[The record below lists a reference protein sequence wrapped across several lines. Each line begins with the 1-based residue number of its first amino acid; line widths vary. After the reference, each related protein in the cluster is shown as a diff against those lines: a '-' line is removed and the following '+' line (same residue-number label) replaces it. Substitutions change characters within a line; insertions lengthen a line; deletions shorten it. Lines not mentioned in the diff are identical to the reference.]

1 MHHFKV
7 LYQKV
12 EVKFLAIKERF
23 VAILRL
29 LILPGFDEVPLYDVL
44 VFFIRGIFK
53 GSVTTRAASVAF
65 NFFLAI
71 FPFILF
77 LFTLIPYLPIAD
89 FQVTLLDLFKD
100 IIPPNTYKEVEETIL
115 EIVLRQNRGLLS
127 LSFILTFFFSTN
139 GISAIMDG
147 FNGTWH
153 AIDTKTWVQQRLSAI
168 FLMLTLSF
176 FVILAIALIT
186 SGGIIIQWLINQDFI
201 RSGITAQL
209 LQVFR
214 WLVIVLL
221 TFLSLSMLYYYAPA
235 KRKEYRFISPGSI
248 LATALFIVGT
258 LAFNFYISNFSRY
271 NALYGSIGTLIIFLM
286 WLYFDAFILLIG
298 FELNAS
304 IRQAKREN
312 KDLEEV
318 VDEMDRVK
326 IK

>member
-1 MHHFKV
+1 MQYFKSIARIIKIRFYV
-7 LYQKV
+7 LKRR
-12 EVKFLAIKERF
+12 IK
-23 VAILRL
+23 AILRL
-29 LILPGFDEVPLYDVL
+29 LILPGFDDVPLYDVL

-53 GSVTTRAASVAF
+53 GAVTTRAAAVAF

-77 LFTLIPYLPIAD
+77 LFTLIPYFPIEN
-89 FQVTLLDLFKD
+89 FQATLLDLFKD
-100 IIPPNTYKEVEETIL
+100 IIPPNTYNEVEETIL
-115 EIVLRQNRGLLS
+115 EIVLRQNTGLLS
-127 LSFILTFFFSTN
+127 LSFILTFIFSTN

-153 AIDTKTWVQQRLSAI
+153 TIDTKTWLQQRLSAI
-168 FLMLTLSF
+168 FLMLVLSF

-186 SGGIIIQWLINQDFI
+186 SGGLTINWLIERQFI
-201 RSGITAQL
+201 RGGLTAQL
-209 LQVFR
+209 LQIFR

-304 IRQAKREN
+304 IRQAKIEN

-318 VDEMDRVK
+318 IDEQQ
-326 IK
+326 